1 MNNLQFNQLNLPDE
15 LLGDIL
21 HSAKVTV
28 AWGVEGEVG
37 VRATAVIAT
46 TGSHIADVPE
56 CPTSGCRSSWNIARI
71 GLEEV
76 HLIQRCAVSCSG
88 QECEEDEQDGSGHE
102 EQAEEAQR
110 RSY

>member
-1 MNNLQFNQLNLPDE
+1 MQLNLPDE
-15 LLGDIL
+15 LLGHIFL
-21 HSAKVTV
+21 SAKVTV

-46 TGSHIADVPE
+46 TRSHIADVPE
-56 CPTSGCRSSWNIARI
+56 CPTSGCRSSWDIARV

-76 HLIQRCAVSCSG
+76 HLIQGCAVSRSAQKCK
-88 QECEEDEQDGSGHE
+88 EDEQDGTGHE

-110 RSY
+110 RSYCKNPN